1 MATKPTRRPAAKKP
15 APPPSPPPV
24 EEEVQDDERQTLVL
38 EDEKYFVDELSE
50 DAQDIVKLLQHLN
63 PQAEEAK
70 KQYLVFEKARAGLIE
85 DLRVEVLGEEQKRGE
100 SPFFIDHIRSKLQ
113 QLHPQRLL
121 EHLGILKRREQH
133 P

>member
-24 EEEVQDDERQTLVL
+24 EEEVEDDERQTLVL

-85 DLRVEVLGEEQKRGE
+85 DLRVEVLGEE
-100 SPFFIDHIRSKLQ
+100 
-113 QLHPQRLL
+113 
-121 EHLGILKRREQH
+121 
-133 P
+133 

>member
-85 DLRVEVLGEEQKRGE
+85 DLRVEVLGEE
-100 SPFFIDHIRSKLQ
+100 
-113 QLHPQRLL
+113 
-121 EHLGILKRREQH
+121 
-133 P
+133 